1 MSEVRLVVA
10 ILVPAIFT
18 LILKDFFDLFM
29 TNRYEGKVKQYT
41 IWMLYFL
48 LDTVISMNFKFV
60 GVISMLYSF
69 IILIAFCAVLYRDD
83 IKYITLTVLF
93 IICIGAAS
101 ELIVALGI
109 RAFLNSSQL
118 QQFSLFGSTCSK
130 LIILIIVRI
139 VKLFRVSGIKRLDY
153 MNWLAN
159 VSMTAGSLYI
169 VYNLYLLSLN
179 ETKLLGSTMSSIIIL
194 LLNVICFKMFDKI
207 AADAEIKR
215 KNDIYKQSIDIY
227 KREMEEREEHNEK
240 LRRFRHDIKNHLI
253 AIEKLAL
260 SKEYDRLRDYIHQL
274 TDEKGVLQVTTI
286 SGNALID
293 GLLADKFDVAR
304 KYEIAVEYH
313 IEIPTKLPFDDA
325 DLCIIVGNA
334 LDNAIDG
341 TKDIEG
347 AKKIEIS
354 MGFKQGN
361 FLLKVKNTFNPE
373 LIKFDNNGKRLRTS
387 KIAGGIS
394 VINIAVCD
402 DDLEITKSINKLLMK
417 YQDERDLDF
426 TVDLFNDGSGL
437 KSSILKGKKYDL
449 IYLDIEMRQMNGI
462 ATAKYIRSIDTTV
475 LLIYVSNYDNYL
487 KELFEVE
494 PFRFMSKPINDKRF
508 YMFLDLAIDRIRSAN
523 GIYCFRFNKDILTVI
538 LRDVIYFESCG
549 SRVHIVLKGKQ
560 DMKEVNI

>member
-179 ETKLLGSTMSSIIIL
+179 ETKLLGSTMVFLYHFIW
-194 LLNVICFKMFDKI
+194 
-207 AADAEIKR
+207 
-215 KNDIYKQSIDIY
+215 
-227 KREMEEREEHNEK
+227 
-240 LRRFRHDIKNHLI
+240 I
-253 AIEKLAL
+253 AIEMLLGYTIMSIVKGNDYANFELLCSIICKIIMLAL
-260 SKEYDRLRDYIHQL
+260 VKIIPLVIDPSIECDMPSKYCFMLTVLPVISTVVVYNIFLITNRIDRLELIAFSTVSSTLILALNLLVYDIYIKLLEQTEIRRENAIYEKQISLFQEQIYVKETAMLNDKMVRDKFYHQLSFIKELVYQRELSQLNEFIDGIMQNKKIEKDGPANSGNVLLDYIVNN
-274 TDEKGVLQVTTI
+274 KC
-286 SGNALID
+286 
-293 GLLADKFDVAR
+293 
-304 KYEIAVEYH
+304 EIAVKQG
-313 IEIPTKLPFDDA
+313 IECTVKMEVPYKFPFSDGDIF
-325 DLCIIVGNA
+325 IILGNA
-334 LDNAIDG
+334 LDNAI
-341 TKDIEG
+341 EG
-347 AKKIEIS
+347 ALKCVSRRYIHIKIIYRKENLFIKISNSFDGKVKKDRHGHLIS
-354 MGFKQGN
+354 MKSDLTRYGLGLALIEKSVNKYNGLLN
-361 FLLKVKNTFNPE
+361 FD
-373 LIKFDNNGKRLRTS
+373 I
-387 KIAGGIS
+387 
-394 VINIAVCD
+394 
-402 DDLEITKSINKLLMK
+402 
-417 YQDERDLDF
+417 DEENF
-426 TVDLFNDGSGL
+426 TL
-437 KSSILKGKKYDL
+437 
-449 IYLDIEMRQMNGI
+449 
-462 ATAKYIRSIDTTV
+462 TV
-475 LLIYVSNYDNYL
+475 LLYS
-487 KELFEVE
+487 
-494 PFRFMSKPINDKRF
+494 
-508 YMFLDLAIDRIRSAN
+508 
-523 GIYCFRFNKDILTVI
+523 
-538 LRDVIYFESCG
+538 
-549 SRVHIVLKGKQ
+549 
-560 DMKEVNI
+560 

>member
-48 LDTVISMNFKFV
+48 LDTAISMNFKFV

-69 IILIAFCAVLYRDD
+69 IILIIFCAVLYRED

-260 SKEYDRLRDYIHQL
+260 SKEYVRLRDYIHQL

-293 GLLADKFDVAR
+293 LERFWSCTVLSGMVL
-304 KYEIAVEYH
+304 
-313 IEIPTKLPFDDA
+313 
-325 DLCIIVGNA
+325 
-334 LDNAIDG
+334 
-341 TKDIEG
+341 
-347 AKKIEIS
+347 S
-354 MGFKQGN
+354 M
-361 FLLKVKNTFNPE
+361 
-373 LIKFDNNGKRLRTS
+373 
-387 KIAGGIS
+387 
-394 VINIAVCD
+394 
-402 DDLEITKSINKLLMK
+402 
-417 YQDERDLDF
+417 
-426 TVDLFNDGSGL
+426 
-437 KSSILKGKKYDL
+437 
-449 IYLDIEMRQMNGI
+449 
-462 ATAKYIRSIDTTV
+462 V
-475 LLIYVSNYDNYL
+475 LLIAKYAVIPSIFSFALCVVMGILIFIVGPIDDKNRRISSDERCIFYRRLVYVL
-487 KELFEVE
+487 LFLV
-494 PFRFMSKPINDKRF
+494 FT
-508 YMFLDLAIDRIRSAN
+508 SAL
-523 GIYCFRFNKDILTVI
+523 GVI
-538 LRDVIYFESCG
+538 LDANRLAFIVSLTMGVF
-549 SRVHIVLKGKQ
+549 HIVQIIGKNKN
-560 DMKEVNI
+560 MKLLEQ

>member
-48 LDTVISMNFKFV
+48 LDTAISMNFKFV

-69 IILIAFCAVLYRDD
+69 IILIIFCAVLYRED

-260 SKEYDRLRDYIHQL
+260 SKEYVRLRDYIHQL

-286 SGNALID
+286 SGNAL
-293 GLLADKFDVAR
+293 
-304 KYEIAVEYH
+304 
-313 IEIPTKLPFDDA
+313 
-325 DLCIIVGNA
+325 
-334 LDNAIDG
+334 DNAIDG

-354 MGFKQGN
+354 MGVKQGN

-387 KIAGGIS
+387 KTDKSNHGMGIGL
-394 VINIAVCD
+394 IEETALKYNG
-402 DDLEITKSINKLLMK
+402 LMEIT
-417 YQDERDLDF
+417 
-426 TVDLFNDGSGL
+426 
-437 KSSILKGKKYDL
+437 
-449 IYLDIEMRQMNGI
+449 MNENI
-462 ATAKYIRSIDTTV
+462 FCLSV
-475 LLIYVSNYDNYL
+475 LLYQN
-487 KELFEVE
+487 
-494 PFRFMSKPINDKRF
+494 
-508 YMFLDLAIDRIRSAN
+508 
-523 GIYCFRFNKDILTVI
+523 
-538 LRDVIYFESCG
+538 
-549 SRVHIVLKGKQ
+549 
-560 DMKEVNI
+560 

>member
-48 LDTVISMNFKFV
+48 LDTAISMNFKFV

-69 IILIAFCAVLYRDD
+69 IILIIFCAVLYRED

-194 LLNVICFKMFDKI
+194 LLNVICFKMF
-207 AADAEIKR
+207 
-215 KNDIYKQSIDIY
+215 
-227 KREMEEREEHNEK
+227 
-240 LRRFRHDIKNHLI
+240 
-253 AIEKLAL
+253 
-260 SKEYDRLRDYIHQL
+260 
-274 TDEKGVLQVTTI
+274 
-286 SGNALID
+286 
-293 GLLADKFDVAR
+293 
-304 KYEIAVEYH
+304 
-313 IEIPTKLPFDDA
+313 
-325 DLCIIVGNA
+325 
-334 LDNAIDG
+334 
-341 TKDIEG
+341 
-347 AKKIEIS
+347 
-354 MGFKQGN
+354 
-361 FLLKVKNTFNPE
+361 
-373 LIKFDNNGKRLRTS
+373 
-387 KIAGGIS
+387 
-394 VINIAVCD
+394 
-402 DDLEITKSINKLLMK
+402 
-417 YQDERDLDF
+417 
-426 TVDLFNDGSGL
+426 GSGL

-549 SRVHIVLKGKQ
+549 SRVHIVLKGKLYKFYKKL
-560 DMKEVNI
+560 DDVEKEISVNYSIPFIRIHKSYLVNFQQIRKVGYTEVETKDGRILNISDTYKKDVRARYSKLLWDGDV

>member
-48 LDTVISMNFKFV
+48 LDTAISMNFKFV

-69 IILIAFCAVLYRDD
+69 IILIIFCAVLYRED

-207 AADAEIKR
+207 IINYDKVRIRHGDFKMIFDIRCKTQAPLLVILEGCEIRDKLHVLNMKAD
-215 KNDIYKQSIDIY
+215 
-227 KREMEEREEHNEK
+227 
-240 LRRFRHDIKNHLI
+240 
-253 AIEKLAL
+253 
-260 SKEYDRLRDYIHQL
+260 DYI
-274 TDEKGVLQVTTI
+274 E
-286 SGNALID
+286 
-293 GLLADKFDVAR
+293 
-304 KYEIAVEYH
+304 
-313 IEIPTKLPFDDA
+313 
-325 DLCIIVGNA
+325 
-334 LDNAIDG
+334 
-341 TKDIEG
+341 
-347 AKKIEIS
+347 
-354 MGFKQGN
+354 
-361 FLLKVKNTFNPE
+361 
-373 LIKFDNNGKRLRTS
+373 
-387 KIAGGIS
+387 
-394 VINIAVCD
+394 
-402 DDLEITKSINKLLMK
+402 
-417 YQDERDLDF
+417 
-426 TVDLFNDGSGL
+426 
-437 KSSILKGKKYDL
+437 
-449 IYLDIEMRQMNGI
+449 
-462 ATAKYIRSIDTTV
+462 
-475 LLIYVSNYDNYL
+475 
-487 KELFEVE
+487 
-494 PFRFMSKPINDKRF
+494 KPIN
-508 YMFLDLAIDRIRSAN
+508 IDELEEKMLQLLHKLS
-523 GIYCFRFNKDILTVI
+523 
-538 LRDVIYFESCG
+538 
-549 SRVHIVLKGKQ
+549 
-560 DMKEVNI
+560 